1 MRAIGDTC
9 AQLAKHPFSNT
20 PDSEDTHGK
29 RENPMY
35 GRRDQCI
42 SAQRT
47 PFRDFQAI
55 IYAFVVLP
63 ARLLIAAVTRDNEV
77 VECPI

>member
-1 MRAIGDTC
+1 MLMDNESDWRHLC
-9 AQLAKHPFSNT
+9 AVSKTPFFEYPGKT
-20 PDSEDTHGK
+20 TDSEDTHGK

-47 PFRDFQAI
+47 SFRDFQAI
-55 IYAFVVLP
+55 IYAVVVLP
-63 ARLLIAAVTRDNEV
+63 ARLLIAAVIR
-77 VECPI
+77 